1 MAKAKKKTA
10 EKRERTKAE
19 ITLLKVMNAAKEVN
33 NQVLECGSAMA
44 DSCHQLE
51 NLMWKAGQDFNFK
64 KECGQPDSDWV

>member
-1 MAKAKKKTA
+1 MAEAKKKTA

-19 ITLLKVMNAAKEVN
+19 ITLLEVMNAAKEVN

-51 NLMWKAGQDFNFK
+51 NLMWKVGQDFNFK
-64 KECGQPDSDWV
+64 KKCGQPDSDWV